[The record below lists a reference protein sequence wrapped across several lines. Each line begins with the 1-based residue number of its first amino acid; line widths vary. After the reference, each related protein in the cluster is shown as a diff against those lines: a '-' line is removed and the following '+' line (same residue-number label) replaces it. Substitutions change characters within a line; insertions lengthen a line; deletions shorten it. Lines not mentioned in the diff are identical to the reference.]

1 MDSLHK
7 MRLLHKMASLHNFK
21 MAAFDEIK
29 MASLDDLGDEGGGA
43 IGPRGYGSGWLCRS
57 RASGGFSAALRGA
70 GTTTPQ
76 DSL

>member
-1 MDSLHK
+1 MASLHK
-7 MRLLHKMASLHNFK
+7 MSLLDKMASLHNFK

-29 MASLDDLGDEGGGA
+29 MTSLHEFERPASGA
-43 IGPRGYGSGWLCRS
+43 IGPEGYGFGWLCRS
-57 RASGGFSAALRGA
+57 RASGGFSAALRGS